1 MNIDALRSRV
11 RALQRK
17 LALPRAQ
24 LILQRMADE
33 LCQQWSCAQ
42 VEGQPLPHPQAFV
55 LQVAKAGFRLPSFLA
70 VVRYLERC
78 RSETRL
84 PDSLHLLRTLLPW
97 TQSLS

>member
-24 LILQRMADE
+24 LVLQRMADE
-33 LCQQWSCAQ
+33 LCQEWSCAQ
-42 VEGQPLPHPQAFV
+42 AEAQLIPHPQAFV
-55 LQVAKAGFRLPSFLA
+55 RHVAKAGFRLPSFSA